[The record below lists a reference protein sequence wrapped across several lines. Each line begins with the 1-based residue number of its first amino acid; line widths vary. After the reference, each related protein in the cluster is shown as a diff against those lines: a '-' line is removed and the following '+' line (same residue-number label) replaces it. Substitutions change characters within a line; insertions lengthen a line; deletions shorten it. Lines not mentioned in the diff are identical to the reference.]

1 MSAHESPEQ
10 GSPRSS
16 VPGVIVFER
25 MAALLERSARGWR
38 LAAVLLAIG
47 GAGLVLLGLV
57 LDHLAPLAAGALAVA
72 LADLPWLAAVEFD
85 ERAEG
90 LRVLGEDWADPGPP
104 ELAARRRAGLIDLV
118 ERLYAPERS
127 G

>member
-1 MSAHESPEQ
+1 MNENGSPEQ

-25 MAALLERSARGWR
+25 MAALLERSARGRR

-47 GAGLVLLGLV
+47 GAGLVLLGLG

-72 LADLPWLAAVEFD
+72 LAVLPWLAAVEFD

>member
-1 MSAHESPEQ
+1 MGQSDTAEQRSA
-10 GSPRSS
+10 RSS
-16 VPGVIVFER
+16 VPGAIVFER
-25 MAALLERSARGWR
+25 MAARLESSARGWR
-38 LAAVLLAIG
+38 SLAGVLA
-47 GAGLVLLGLV
+47 GAGVGLVLLGIA

-72 LADLPWLAAVEFD
+72 LSILPWLVAVEFD

>member
-1 MSAHESPEQ
+1 MRESDTAEQ
-10 GSPRSS
+10 RSVRSS
-16 VPGVIVFER
+16 VPGAIVFER
-25 MAALLERSARGWR
+25 MAARLESSARGWR
-38 LAAVLLAIG
+38 LVAGALA
-47 GAGLVLLGLV
+47 GAGVGLV
-57 LDHLAPLAAGALAVA
+57 FLGIQLDHLAPLAAGALAVA
-72 LADLPWLAAVEFD
+72 LSVLPLLVAVEFG

-90 LRVLGEDWADPGPP
+90 LRILGEDWADPGPP